1 MVNKILCNRLSADL
15 ICNNFFKIRFGAINM
30 DYNELSYLETL
41 GSLPVFYPVVRYF
54 HGATQTAKD
63 YEELGRLDVVAFID
77 FVKFM
82 REKYRPRADQAKI
95 GKLAKH
101 DEL

>member
-1 MVNKILCNRLSADL
+1 
-15 ICNNFFKIRFGAINM
+15 M

-63 YEELGRLDVVAFID
+63 YEEIGRLDVVAFIE

-82 REKYRPRADQAKI
+82 REKYRPVGNKGKI
-95 GKLAKH
+95 GRVAK
-101 DEL
+101 